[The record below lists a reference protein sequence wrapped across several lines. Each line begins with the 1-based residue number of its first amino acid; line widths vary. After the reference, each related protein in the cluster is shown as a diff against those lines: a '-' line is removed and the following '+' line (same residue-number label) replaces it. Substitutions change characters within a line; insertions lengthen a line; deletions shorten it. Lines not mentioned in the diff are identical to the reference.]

1 MVDNDDIETRL
12 WDHYLA
18 NYSDEESEN
27 LEIEIT
33 AKVSEVVNFADTN

>member
-18 NYSDEESEN
+18 NCYDEGDEDLKIETAVGASED
-27 LEIEIT
+27 IQP
-33 AKVSEVVNFADTN
+33 ADAN